1 MEAGQESI
9 TGDRLV
15 TRELAEWVA
24 GLRIEDVPE
33 PVLDEAGRAFTDFL
47 GECLFVGACTPWGRS
62 ITEFCAAD
70 GGGQPE
76 ATIIA
81 TGERTLAARAALA
94 NGTLALGFEYADFGA
109 GSRPYPFAVT
119 APLAVAESRHRSGAD
134 LALAVV
140 IGYEVMGRV
149 FRATFDRSH
158 PIPFYV
164 PSVYGT
170 FAAAAG
176 SARLLELSPQHTTWA
191 LGLAAAFTGGTFQGH
206 EEGTWQRSL
215 NGGMAGERGVTA
227 ALLAATG
234 FRATELG
241 LEGVQ
246 GFARMYCDGRLDPAA
261 LLDGLGDGFIISD
274 RWVKPYPMNTTL
286 HAPVEALLQ
295 VMGEHHLDPAD
306 IVEIDAAWQKVEP
319 FLAKQ
324 QVTTVVSA
332 QASLPFAL
340 AVAAVRGRVGV
351 DEFTE
356 ETVADREVQAMIG
369 RTTVHQDLD
378 LFAKVENSM
387 PGRVT
392 VRTTDGRELTAEVL
406 YPRGNPRNPLSEDE
420 FKAKFTDM
428 AERVLGPDQ
437 ADELYARARGLVD
450 EPDVADLA
458 PLWSKR

>member
-1 MEAGQESI
+1 METI
-9 TGDRLV
+9 TDGRLV

-24 GLRIEDVPE
+24 GLRIDDVPE
-33 PVLDEAGRAFTDFL
+33 AVLEEAARAFTDFL
-47 GECLFVGACTPWGRS
+47 GECLFVGACTPWGRN
-62 ITEFCAAD
+62 ITAFCASD

-81 TGERTLAARAALA
+81 TGERTLTSRAAMA
-94 NGTLALGFEYADFGA
+94 NGTLALGFEYADYGA

-119 APLAVAESRHRSGAD
+119 APLAIAESHHRPGAE
-134 LALAVV
+134 LALAIV
-140 IGYEVMGRV
+140 IGYEAMGRV
-149 FRATFDRSH
+149 FAATFDRGH

-176 SARLLELSPQHTTWA
+176 SARLLGLSPRHTTWA
-191 LGLAAAFTGGTFQGH
+191 LGLAAAFAGGTFQGH
-206 EEGTWQRSL
+206 EEGAWQRSL
-215 NGGMAGERGVTA
+215 NGGMASERGVTA
-227 ALLAATG
+227 ALLAETG
-234 FRATELG
+234 FHATELG

-246 GFARMYCDGRLDPAA
+246 GFARMYCDGRLDPDA
-261 LLDGLGDGFIISD
+261 LLDGLGEHFVISD

-295 VMGEHHLDPAD
+295 VLGEHHLDPAD

-324 QVTTVVSA
+324 EVSTVVGA

-356 ETVADREVQAMIG
+356 ETVADAEVQAMIR
-369 RTTVHQDLD
+369 RTKVHQDRE
-378 LFAKVENSM
+378 LFEMVENSM

-406 YPRGNPRNPLSEDE
+406 YPRGNPRNPLSEAE

-437 ADELYARARGLVD
+437 ADELYTRARGLV
-450 EPDVADLA
+450 EVPDVAELA
-458 PLWSKR
+458 PMFSKR